1 MRPLPVVVETVLY
14 IQTVGMGVG
23 VCWRKMV
30 LCIIRLRSAARQ
42 IGARFSSCGFLLP
55 SGFSDY
61 LCFNLGF
68 SRLFFLLFGHVPREG
83 YYLPFFF
90 FFLVLVDL
98 MLVAHVGT
106 DCGRHLSRRLF
117 GFVSVGVG
125 VLWCVCAA
133 VWVL

>member
-1 MRPLPVVVETVLY
+1 MLGFRVVVFYYPRGFQIICVLTLVFLDY
-14 IQTVGMGVG
+14 FFCCSATYLERV
-23 VCWRKMV
+23 
-30 LCIIRLRSAARQ
+30 IICL
-42 IGARFSSCGFLLP
+42 
-55 SGFSDY
+55 
-61 LCFNLGF
+61 
-68 SRLFFLLFGHVPREG
+68 
-83 YYLPFFF
+83 FFF